1 MVVQQWNPKM
11 NSGRKSQRMKAHQKA
26 KEEMGKWS
34 KVECHQIAQYQKQ
47 ACSSK
52 A

>member
-1 MVVQQWNPKM
+1 
-11 NSGRKSQRMKAHQKA
+11 MKAHQKA
-26 KEEMGKWS
+26 KEWKEKWS
-34 KVECHQIAQYQKQ
+34 KVECHQIAQYKKQ